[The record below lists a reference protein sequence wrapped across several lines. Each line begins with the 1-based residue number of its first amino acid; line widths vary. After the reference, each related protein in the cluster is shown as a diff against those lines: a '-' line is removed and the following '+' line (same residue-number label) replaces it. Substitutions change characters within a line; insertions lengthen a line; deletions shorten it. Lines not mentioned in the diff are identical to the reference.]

1 MSHNYPHL
9 LSPGRIAGLDL
20 RNRIV
25 LAAMGSN
32 FASEDG
38 HCNERLIAYYE
49 ARAKGGAGL
58 EDQLAGSGAQVH
70 RIGDCRDKSFIDGA
84 ILDARKLVQEL

>member
-1 MSHNYPHL
+1 MSQNFSHL
-9 LSPGRIAGLDL
+9 LAPGRMGGLEL

-38 HCNERLIAYYE
+38 HCT
-49 ARAKGGAGL
+49 
-58 EDQLAGSGAQVH
+58 ED
-70 RIGDCRDKSFIDGA
+70 RKS
-84 ILDARKLVQEL
+84 VV